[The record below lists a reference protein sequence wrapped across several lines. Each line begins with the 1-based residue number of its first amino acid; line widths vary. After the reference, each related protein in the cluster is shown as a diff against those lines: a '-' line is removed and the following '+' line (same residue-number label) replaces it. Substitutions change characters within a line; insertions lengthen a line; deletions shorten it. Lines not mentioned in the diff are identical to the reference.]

1 MNYEEEVMFSRDQV
15 TDKDVTKHMQRAF
28 DLENMLKNVTIR
40 QIVKIREVKDK
51 RTLKEAVE
59 KIQAQRREEEA
70 KKRKKIQ
77 KRFTRENEDLAAKED
92 KDPQYAR
99 VMVHLDRLLK
109 ILTTHSSAV
118 D

>member
-1 MNYEEEVMFSRDQV
+1 MNYDDQVMFSRETI

-59 KIQAQRREEEA
+59 KIQAQRREEEM
-70 KKRKKIQ
+70 KKRNKIKK
-77 KRFTRENEDLAAKED
+77 KFTRENEDMAAKED

-99 VMVHLDRLLK
+99 IMVHLDRLLK

>member
-1 MNYEEEVMFSRDQV
+1 
-15 TDKDVTKHMQRAF
+15 MQRAF

-59 KIQAQRREEEA
+59 KIQAQRKEEDQ

-77 KRFTRENEDLAAKED
+77 RKFTRENEDNAAKD
-92 KDPQYAR
+92 AKDP
-99 VMVHLDRLLK
+99 
-109 ILTTHSSAV
+109 
-118 D
+118 

>member
-1 MNYEEEVMFSRDQV
+1 M

-59 KIQAQRREEEA
+59 KIQAQRKEEDQ
-70 KKRKKIQ
+70 KRRKKIQ
-77 KRFTRENEDLAAKED
+77 RKFTRENEDMAAKDD
-92 KDPQYAR
+92 KDP
-99 VMVHLDRLLK
+99 
-109 ILTTHSSAV
+109 
-118 D
+118 